1 MMLCGASGVTFT
13 SGSMTAALVRGAA
26 RELAWLPSLQCVRHG
41 SKAVT
46 RHKKAIHFERQK
58 ILALTE
64 YIAPKPV
71 FDEACVKPKDR
82 AADTDK
88 ENLLERF
95 QCSQLEAVLR
105 DSKMV
110 AVFQRNSLAADDFL
124 LLKHRLFKHEIY
136 IKLFSNQVIR
146 KTLAQSHLQ
155 AMLPLFIGQTFLVV
169 SHQPKA
175 KEMLQT
181 ARNVSQIVLLGA
193 CIENRLLSRQ
203 GVVNYSR
210 LPSKD
215 ALQSQLVG
223 ALTMMTSQTSNL
235 LTHHSARLCHML
247 EQHSKEEA
255 KSA

>member
-1 MMLCGASGVTFT
+1 MILCATSSVTFT

-46 RHKKAIHFERQK
+46 RHKKAIHFQRQK

-64 YIAPKPV
+64 YIAPKQAI
-71 FDEACVKPKDR
+71 DEKCVKPKAK

-88 ENLLERF
+88 ENLFERF
-95 QCSQLEAVLR
+95 LCSQLEAVLR

-110 AVFQRNSLAADDFL
+110 AVFQRNSLAADEFL
-124 LLKHRLFKHEIY
+124 LLRHRLCKHEIY
-136 IKLFSNQVIR
+136 IKVFPNQVIR
-146 KTLAQSHLQ
+146 KILAQSHLQ

-169 SHQPKA
+169 SHHAKA

-181 ARNVSQIVLLGA
+181 VRNVPQIVLLGT
-193 CIENRLLSRQ
+193 CIENRLLSKQ

-210 LPSKD
+210 LPSKEI
-215 ALQSQLVG
+215 LQGQLVG
-223 ALTMMTSQTSNL
+223 ALTVMTSQTSNL
-235 LTHHSARLCHML
+235 LTHHSARLCNLL
-247 EQHSKEEA
+247 EQHSKEEV
-255 KSA
+255 KSS